1 MSVVRESK
9 QKEVEELKKLIDEY
23 AAFGIIDTYKLP
35 SKQLQEIRKKIR
47 GAAMIKMCK
56 KSVLTHALKES
67 NKKNIEE
74 LEKIIPLQ
82 PAIVFSKTEAF
93 RFYGMIDKMK
103 SKTSAK
109 TGDVAPEDI
118 KVFSGPTSLM
128 AGPAI
133 SEFTKAGI
141 PAGVEEGKIAIKK
154 DVVVAKKGAVISKDL
169 ANVLRKLNVQ
179 PILVGLNIVV
189 IYENGM
195 LYKKDALSLV
205 GEGYLNKLKGAFNQ
219 ALNLSVFICY
229 PTKENVDRL
238 LAKAYNHAKALE
250 NRIGGA
256 K

>member
-1 MSVVRESK
+1 MVRENK
-9 QKEVEELKKLIDEY
+9 LKEVEELKKLIDEY
-23 AAFGIIDTYKLP
+23 PIFGIVDTYKLP

-47 GAAMIKMCK
+47 GNAIIRICK
-56 KSVLTHALKES
+56 KSVLKHALKGS

-93 RFYGMIDKMK
+93 KFYGMIDKMK
-103 SKTSAK
+103 SQTSAK
-109 TGDVAPEDI
+109 AGDVAPDDI
-118 KVFSGPTSLM
+118 KVFAGPTVLM

-141 PAGVEEGKIAIKK
+141 PAGVEEGKIAVKK
-154 DVVVAKKGAVISKDL
+154 DVVAAKKGGVISKDL
-169 ANVLRKLNVQ
+169 AGVLRKLNIQ

-195 LYKKDALSLV
+195 IYKKDALSLV
-205 GEGYLNKLKGAFNQ
+205 GEGYLNKLKDAFNQ

-229 PTKENVDRL
+229 PTRDNIKNL
-238 LAKAYNHAKALE
+238 LAKAYRQAKAIE
-250 NRIGGA
+250 NKIGGA